1 MSLVGRRVFAVKPIN
16 PVARLSKGVCVCKR
30 VSPSLHSSR
39 KVCGWQLPLTV
50 VRLFQTPTPT
60 KERRKIPFWQVK

>member
-1 MSLVGRRVFAVKPIN
+1 VSLVGRRVCLQSSQSIQS
-16 PVARLSKGVCVCKR
+16 PVSA
-30 VSPSLHSSR
+30 
-39 KVCGWQLPLTV
+39 KVYVYASACLLLFTRRAKCGWQLSLTV